1 MAKMGDTETAEMQDQ
16 TKEVIMRKVTV
27 VEFLSVDGV
36 VGSPEEWAFSYSNDE
51 MEEANAS
58 GMAASDAMLL
68 GRVTCQEFASYW
80 PYLNSAEQPYTDY
93 LNNTPK
99 FVVSMTLVDQIFGFP
114 SSWGLGYSI
123 GQFLSNAHETQHVF
137 GVGRVG
143 GSHAHADTA
152 TSTTFA
158 LTKNRFTASF
168 DTAEHVAGT
177 VAKAVA
183 EG

>member
-1 MAKMGDTETAEMQDQ
+1 MVGFGPSRLVRTGETL
-16 TKEVIMRKVTV
+16 R
-27 VEFLSVDGV
+27 
-36 VGSPEEWAFSYSNDE
+36 FS
-51 MEEANAS
+51 
-58 GMAASDAMLL
+58 
-68 GRVTCQEFASYW
+68 GRLASYW
-80 PYLNSAEQPYTDY
+80 PYQNSAEQPYTDY

-99 FVVSMTLVDQIFGFP
+99 FVVSMALVDQIFGFP
-114 SSWGLGYSI
+114 SSWGLDYSI

-143 GSHAHADTA
+143 GSHAHAGTA
-152 TSTTFA
+152 TNTTFA

-177 VAKAVA
+177 VTKAVA